1 MARLTVGDL
10 EAYLRD
16 HDVPPGAEVRI
27 RRPGGTDVSGVTAT
41 WDRRARVLILGEG
54 DQVQQE

>member
-16 HDVPPGAEVRI
+16 HDVPPDAEVRI
-27 RRPGGTDVSGVTAT
+27 RRPGGTDISASTAA
-41 WDRRARVLILGEG
+41 WDPRARVLILGEG
-54 DQVQQE
+54 DQAERE

>member
-27 RRPGGTDVSGVTAT
+27 RRPGGTDVGVTVA
-41 WDRRARVLILGEG
+41 WDPRARVLILGEG